1 MKRLFIIFGL
11 FLSFTTIAN
20 AQGRAQ
26 MGTPEERATRQL
38 SQLESL
44 KLSQEQ
50 KVKLASVFLRSAN
63 QVDSIRAT
71 LNGDFSAMRS
81 KLMPVQEETNKMINL
96 ILNDEQKKAY
106 EAILEERRSRMR
118 NNN

>member
-1 MKRLFIIFGL
+1 MKRLFIILGL
-11 FLSFTTIAN
+11 FLSFITIAS
-20 AQGRAQ
+20 AQGRMQ

-50 KVKLASVFLRSAN
+50 KVKLASVFLWSATK
-63 QVDSIRAT
+63 VDSIRT
-71 LNGDFSAMRS
+71 SLNGDFEAMRP
-81 KLMPVQEETNKMINL
+81 KMMPVQVETNKMVNL
-96 ILNDEQKKAY
+96 ILNEEQKKAY

-118 NNN
+118 NN

>member
-20 AQGRAQ
+20 AQGGMQ

-44 KLSQEQ
+44 KLSQDQ
-50 KVKLASVFLRSAN
+50 KVKLASVFLWSAN
-63 QVDSIRAT
+63 QVDSIRTT

-81 KLMPVQEETNKMINL
+81 KMMPVQEETSKMVNL

-106 EAILEERRSRMR
+106 EAILAERRSRMR
-118 NNN
+118 SN

>member
-1 MKRLFIIFGL
+1 MKRLLLIFGL
-11 FLSFTTIAN
+11 LLSAVTIAN

-44 KLSQEQ
+44 KLNQEQ

-96 ILNDEQKKAY
+96 ILKNVTLLRQTFV
-106 EAILEERRSRMR
+106 R
-118 NNN
+118 

>member
-1 MKRLFIIFGL
+1 MKRLLIILAL
-11 FLSFTTIAN
+11 FLSFTTIAS

-44 KLSQEQ
+44 KLNQDQ
-50 KVKLASVFLRSAN
+50 KVKLASVFLWSAN
-63 QVDSIRAT
+63 KLDSIRTT
-71 LNGDFSAMRS
+71 LNGDFSALRS
-81 KLMPVQEETNKMINL
+81 KMMPVQDETNKMVNL
-96 ILNDEQKKAY
+96 ILNDDQKKAY

-118 NNN
+118 NN

>member
-1 MKRLFIIFGL
+1 MKRILIIFGL
-11 FLSFTTIAN
+11 FLSFTTSAS
-20 AQGRAQ
+20 AQGRMQ

-44 KLSQEQ
+44 KLSQDQ
-50 KVKLASVFLRSAN
+50 KVKLASVFLWSAIKI
-63 QVDSIRAT
+63 DSIATT

-81 KLMPVQEETNKMINL
+81 KMMPVQEETTKMVNI

-106 EAILEERRSRMR
+106 QAILEERRSRMR
-118 NNN
+118 SN

>member
-1 MKRLFIIFGL
+1 MKRLSIIFGL
-11 FLSFTTIAN
+11 LLSFTISAS
-20 AQGRAQ
+20 AQGRMQ

-44 KLSQEQ
+44 KLSQDQ
-50 KVKLASVFLRSAN
+50 KVKLASVFLWSAN
-63 QVDSIRAT
+63 QVDSIRTT

-81 KLMPVQEETNKMINL
+81 KMMPVQEETNKMVNF

-106 EAILEERRSRMR
+106 QAILEERRSRMR
-118 NNN
+118 SN